1 MIIANYMVE
10 HTDLD
15 QVWMVVSPQNPLKKK
30 ASLARDRDRLHMVRL
45 AIGDNHN
52 LKASDVEFNMPIP
65 SYTIDTLA
73 VLKEKY
79 SSYSFVLLMGGDSLP
94 TLPKWKNY
102 EKLIQENEIYVFKRP
117 GYDLGPLADHEN
129 VKILKDSP
137 VLQISASFVRKCIK
151 EGKSIKYLVPDVVF
165 DYIDGSSMYK

>member
-1 MIIANYMVE
+1 MVE
-10 HTDLD
+10 QTDLN
-15 QVWMVVSPQNPLKKK
+15 QVWMIVSPQNPLKRK

-79 SSYSFVLLMGGDSLP
+79 SDYQFVLLMGGDSLA
-94 TLPKWKNY
+94 TLPKWKNF
-102 EKLIQENEIYVFKRP
+102 EKLIEENEVYVFNRP
-117 GYDLGPLADHEN
+117 GYDLGPLVSHSN
-129 VKILKDSP
+129 VTILKDSP
-137 VLQISASFVRKCIK
+137 VLQISASFIRKCIK
-151 EGKSIKYLVPDVVF
+151 EGKSIKYLVPDAVF

>member
-1 MIIANYMVE
+1 MVE
-10 HTDLD
+10 QTDLN
-15 QVWMVVSPQNPLKKK
+15 QVWMIVSPQNPLKRK

-79 SSYSFVLLMGGDSLP
+79 SDYQFVLLMGGDSLA
-94 TLPKWKNY
+94 TLPKWKNF
-102 EKLIQENEIYVFKRP
+102 EKLIEENDVYVFNRP
-117 GYDLGPLADHEN
+117 GYDLGPLVSHSN
-129 VKILKDSP
+129 VTILKDSP
-137 VLQISASFVRKCIK
+137 VLQISASFIRKCIK
-151 EGKSIKYLVPDVVF
+151 EGKSIKYLVPDAVF

>member
-1 MIIANYMVE
+1 MVE
-10 HTDLD
+10 QTDLN
-15 QVWMVVSPQNPLKKK
+15 QVWMIVSPQNPLKRK

-79 SSYSFVLLMGGDSLP
+79 SDYQFVLLMGGDSLA
-94 TLPKWKNY
+94 TLPKWKNF
-102 EKLIQENEIYVFKRP
+102 EKLIEENEVYVFNRP
-117 GYDLGPLADHEN
+117 GYDLGPLVSHSN
-129 VKILKDSP
+129 VTILKYSP
-137 VLQISASFVRKCIK
+137 VLQISASFIRKCIK
-151 EGKSIKYLVPDVVF
+151 EGKSIKYLVPDAVF